1 MGRSRQPSPQ
11 TIRPARELIDQAIGE
26 NRFNERL
33 LYAFA
38 ILFVVIGAFAICWS
52 IVVNVGL
59 ATIAGSVSSILFW
72 PAMQMARRIREQ
84 NIALRMLEV
93 PLDRS
98 QTAEEASRLLRD
110 FFARAFGMDKM
121 EQAANHPP
129 SQE

>member
-11 TIRPARELIDQAIGE
+11 TIRPARELIDQAIHE
-26 NRFNERL
+26 NRINERL

-38 ILFVVIGAFAICWS
+38 IVFVAIGAFAICWS

-59 ATIAGSVSSILFW
+59 ASVGGTISSILFW
-72 PAMQMARRIREQ
+72 PAMQLARRIREQ

-121 EQAANHPP
+121 DRGANE
-129 SQE
+129 SSDSV